1 MQRTTIPAALL
12 LLPVSLC
19 AQWLNFKPPGIP
31 RTPGGKP
38 DLTAPAPRTQ
48 DGHRDLSGLWAP
60 GASRPNWF
68 PTDNRIGWFYPEP
81 RPPMDQPR
89 VYRPGI

>member
-19 AQWLNFKPPGIP
+19 AQWLNFKTSGIP
-31 RTPGGKP
+31 RTPDGKP
-38 DLTAPAPRTQ
+38 DLTAPARFTQ
-48 DGHRDLSGLWAP
+48 DGHLDLSGLWAL
-60 GASRPNWF
+60 GQAASNWF
-68 PTDNRIGWFYPEP
+68 PTDNGIGWFYPEP